1 MNIPSVM
8 KTAQKLLTDHSPA
21 ILTSLGVAGAVTTA
35 ILTGKASV
43 KASKSISLAKALKSE
58 EPEETVTLT
67 KKELVILVGEYFVP
81 PVIMGAVTVACIIT
95 ANHVGT
101 RRAAALAA
109 GFKVAEEMATE
120 YRTKVVEQI
129 GKNAEEKVR
138 VATAKDRME
147 RNDAGAT
154 IIITGDKSLMYDA
167 FSGRYFEGSI
177 EGIKKAVNEINFDI
191 NSNYY
196 SSLTD
201 FYDKIGLPRTSAS
214 DEFGWNADQ
223 QLEVEFCPVIMND
236 GKVAIEMHYEKSPV
250 RGYARVH

>member
-1 MNIPSVM
+1 MNFPSVM
-8 KTAQKLLTDHSPA
+8 KSAQRLLTDHSPA

-35 ILTGKASV
+35 ILTGKASIQAERLYREHLGPRYESGDTD
-43 KASKSISLAKALKSE
+43 K
-58 EPEETVTLT
+58 PT
-67 KKELVILVGEYFVP
+67 KRQVGELVWKEFIP
-81 PVIMGAVTVACIIT
+81 PVIMGGVTIACIIG

-109 GFKVAEEMATE
+109 GFKVAEEMASE
-120 YRTKVVEQI
+120 YRAKVVEQI
-129 GKNAEEKVR
+129 GKNAEEKIQ
-138 VATAKDRME
+138 VAVAKDRME
-147 RNDAGAT
+147 HNPVGST
-154 IIITGDKSLMYDA
+154 IIITGDKTLMYDA

-177 EGIKKAVNEINFDI
+177 EGVKKAVNEINFDI

>member
-1 MNIPSVM
+1 MNFPSVM

-35 ILTGKASV
+35 ILTGKASIQADRVVRDALIEQSGPYV
-43 KASKSISLAKALKSE
+43 KSY
-58 EPEETVTLT
+58 T
-67 KKELVILVGEYFVP
+67 KRELVELTWKEFIP
-81 PVIMGAVTVACIIT
+81 PVIMGAVTITCIIA
-95 ANHVGT
+95 ANHVST

-120 YRTKVVEQI
+120 YRAKVVDQI
-129 GKNAEEKVR
+129 GKNAEEKIQ
-138 VATAKDRME
+138 VAVAKDRME
-147 RNDAGAT
+147 HNPVGST
-154 IIITGDKSLMYDA
+154 IIITGDKTLMYDA

-177 EGIKKAVNEINFDI
+177 EGVKKAVNEINFDI

-223 QLEVEFCPVIMND
+223 QLEVEFVAVIMND
-236 GKVAIEMHYEKSPV
+236 GKVVVQMHYDKSPV